1 MTHHHHEP
9 GHAHPVAGVAP
20 SLLRMSALER
30 VVVAA
35 VVAGIL
41 WIAVWWA
48 IGQS

>member
-9 GHAHPVAGVAP
+9 GHAHPMARVAP
-20 SLLRMSALER
+20 SLLRTSALER
-30 VVVAA
+30 IAVAMVVT
-35 VVAGIL
+35 GIL

>member
-9 GHAHPVAGVAP
+9 GHAHPMARVAP

-30 VVVAA
+30 IAVAM